1 LLARDP
7 SSPYAD
13 RARRALAHEA
23 RE

>member
-13 RARRALAHEA
+13 RARRALAHGAPE
-23 RE
+23 